1 MFYYQLCPVPVDSE
15 EKELRVIFLLKFMLI
30 DDKPLLSGQPSLSGL
45 LPVPLGWP
53 LDAGLTIVFH
63 EF

>member
-1 MFYYQLCPVPVDSE
+1 M
-15 EKELRVIFLLKFMLI
+15 IFLLEFMLI
-30 DDKPLLSGQPSLSGL
+30 DDKPLLSGQPPLSGL